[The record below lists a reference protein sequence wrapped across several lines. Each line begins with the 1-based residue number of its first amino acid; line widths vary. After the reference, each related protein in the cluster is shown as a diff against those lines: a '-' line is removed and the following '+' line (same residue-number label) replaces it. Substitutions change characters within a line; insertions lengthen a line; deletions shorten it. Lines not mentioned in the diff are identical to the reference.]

1 LGGTW
6 DDAHVMHG
14 RVPTPADDRAV
25 QSNVSGLTVEW
36 QHDRVQLAVDG
47 HGRKGVGDQ
56 AVRREA
62 GRGSLGLSKPATHR
76 AKSVG
81 SVSGFALRKGSLT
94 PAHHSGLAIAR
105 LPLRAP

>member
-1 LGGTW
+1 MIGSSLQLTAWKEGC
-6 DDAHVMHG
+6 G
-14 RVPTPADDRAV
+14 R
-25 QSNVSGLTVEW
+25 SGC
-36 QHDRVQLAVDG
+36 Q
-47 HGRKGVGDQ
+47 KGS
-56 AVRREA
+56 RRW
-62 GRGSLGLSKPATHR
+62 SLGLSKPATHR